1 MTNEELELMT
11 KMNAEGLGD
20 LRHLRREDVVI
31 ANKNNEIITQSF
43 KDIAFDIGKLE
54 GRIDV
59 LELLVSLYA
68 GIKLGN
74 WFYKRFDLGTKI
86 DKIFKK
92 NNSEEKETIDDE
104 DSTSGI

>member
-11 KMNAEGLGD
+11 KMNAEGLSD
-20 LRHLRREDVVI
+20 LRHLRREDVSI
-31 ANKNNEIITQSF
+31 TNKNNQTITQSF

-59 LELLVSLYA
+59 LEVLVCAYT

-74 WFYKRFDLGTKI
+74 WIYKRFDLGTKI
-86 DKIFKK
+86 DKIIGK
-92 NNSEEKETIDDE
+92 NDPQEKEASNDESIEDD
-104 DSTSGI
+104 I